1 MRSEYIKR
9 GYQEVI
15 SPNLFHIDLWK
26 VSGHYKNYKENLY
39 LVNSD
44 TQSSSPMQEE
54 AEGDEGAD
62 VQSH

>member
-1 MRSEYIKR
+1 MRTEYIKR

-39 LVNSD
+39 LVNTKEHCHDPANVS
-44 TQSSSPMQEE
+44 
-54 AEGDEGAD
+54 
-62 VQSH
+62 